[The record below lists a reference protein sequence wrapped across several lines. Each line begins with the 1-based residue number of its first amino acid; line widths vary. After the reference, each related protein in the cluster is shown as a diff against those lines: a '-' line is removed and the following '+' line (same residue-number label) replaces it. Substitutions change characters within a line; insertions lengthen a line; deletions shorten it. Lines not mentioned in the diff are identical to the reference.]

1 MDGASSNESGSVEAR
16 RDETREGR
24 REETREG
31 RRDETRGGRRDEART
46 GRRDEAGRRARPH
59 TGRRRNEAARQAV
72 LDAALHLLTTRGYG
86 GLTVAAIAREAGV
99 GKQTIYRWWRGRAD
113 IVLEAA
119 TEQARAVVPMPD
131 TGSLHGDVEAFLTAT
146 YEAAAHP
153 DTREMLQA
161 MAAEAQRE
169 PEFTPRFREFIARR
183 RAALTELLQRGL
195 ERGELSPGTDLPLLV
210 DVAFGV
216 LWYRII
222 VGHAPF
228 GRELAE
234 DVAALVS
241 APAPRRA

>member
-1 MDGASSNESGSVEAR
+1 VSWSLLVETARIDKIIKTVSLDKLGCEALDSASSNESGSIHAR
-16 RDETREGR
+16 PG
-24 REETREG
+24 
-31 RRDETRGGRRDEART
+31 ETRGGR
-46 GRRDEAGRRARPH
+46 RPH

-72 LDAALHLLTTRGYG
+72 LDAALHLLTTRGYR

-131 TGSLHGDVEAFLTAT
+131 TGSLRGDVEAFLTAT
-146 YEAAAHP
+146 YEAAAQP

-169 PEFTPRFREFIARR
+169 PEFMPRFREFIARR
-183 RAALTELLQRGL
+183 RAALTELLERGL
-195 ERGELSPGTDLPLLV
+195 ERGELPAGTDLPLLV